1 MEAILKKINRMNP
14 GKKIVSVFDVKFRR
28 FGMAHKNYRIHT
40 LMDYIKR
47 NNTPGEDIVYIAD
60 VPEMRRELAG
70 QLDPIIN
77 SIYAGMDV
85 QVGVCYG
92 KNNTLNALEHHQGSE
107 VYIVGADMIMML
119 GSDEDIKWPGGTYD
133 SSLIEFFYAPKGSVI
148 ELRGGCMHYAA
159 INVFEQEGFSVIV
172 SLLKDTNTE
181 IDFKV
186 GNQDRDKLLIAKN
199 TWFLAH
205 PEYSPARESGQ
216 HLGITGENLTIKTL

>member
-1 MEAILKKINRMNP
+1 
-14 GKKIVSVFDVKFRR
+14 
-28 FGMAHKNYRIHT
+28 
-40 LMDYIKR
+40 
-47 NNTPGEDIVYIAD
+47 
-60 VPEMRRELAG
+60 
-70 QLDPIIN
+70 
-77 SIYAGMDV
+77 
-85 QVGVCYG
+85 
-92 KNNTLNALEHHQGSE
+92 
-107 VYIVGADMIMML
+107 
-119 GSDEDIKWPGGTYD
+119 
-133 SSLIEFFYAPKGSVI
+133 
-148 ELRGGCMHYAA
+148 MHYAA